1 MSGSD
6 ELNRNRAVEWGL
18 MVYVVLAYA
27 FVFAP
32 IVASFIFSFN
42 SDRFP
47 SLPLGEFSLEWY
59 RAVASD
65 PLGSGPIDHLLAS

>member
-47 SLPLGEFSLEWY
+47 SLPLGEFSLEW
-59 RAVASD
+59 
-65 PLGSGPIDHLLAS
+65 